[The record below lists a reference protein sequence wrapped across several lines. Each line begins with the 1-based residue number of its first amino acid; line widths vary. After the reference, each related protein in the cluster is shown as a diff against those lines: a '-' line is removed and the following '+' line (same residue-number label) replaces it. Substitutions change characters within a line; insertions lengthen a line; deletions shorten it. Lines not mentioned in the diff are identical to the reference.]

1 MYDEFFRFSGIP
13 FRLSPDHRFF
23 YLSSVHK
30 RAISHLK
37 FGLDQG
43 EGFILIT
50 GEVGAGKTTIT
61 EHLLA
66 TLDSR
71 KFVAANIVT
80 TNLDQENMIRMV
92 ASAFGLPQE
101 GQNKTTV
108 FRTIERFI
116 ADSYRQGRRCLLFVD
131 EAQNLS
137 ITALEELR
145 MLSNLL
151 VNGKPALQS
160 FLLGQPQFR
169 KTLARPEL
177 AQLRQRVIA
186 SYHLGPLSPQ
196 ETMEYICHRLQ
207 CVGWQQD
214 PSFEHEA
221 LLEIHLLTEGLPRKI
236 NTLCTRILLY
246 AYLEETHHITRDM
259 VLAVAEELEEEL
271 DQVLDREA
279 AVSAAAPLSRVS
291 KDHDAEIARLT
302 KELQAEVDLT
312 PEMAVAATQFS
323 NDLADD
329 LDFPVPHVDEE
340 RHREPEIVEVTPMSS
355 RSDLDEPQIVD
366 LTIRHV
372 AEPEVSQEDE
382 SKLMRR
388 ALHLVI
394 DYLGGRHK
402 AS

>member
-1 MYDEFFRFSGIP
+1 MYDEYFRFSGIP

-23 YLSSVHK
+23 YLSTVHN
-30 RAISHLK
+30 RAIAHLK

-43 EGFILIT
+43 EGFILVT
-50 GEVGAGKTTIT
+50 GEVGAGKTTVV

-66 TLDSR
+66 TLNSR
-71 KFVAANIVT
+71 KYVAANIVT
-80 TNLDQENMIRMV
+80 TNLDQENMVRMV

-108 FRTIERFI
+108 FRSIERFI
-116 ADSYRQGRRCLLFVD
+116 ADSMRQGRRCLLFVD

-186 SYHLGPLSPQ
+186 SYHLGPLSGP
-196 ETMEYICHRLQ
+196 ETIEYISHRLE
-207 CVGWQQD
+207 CVGWDDD
-214 PSFEHEA
+214 PSFERDA
-221 LLEIHLLTEGLPRKI
+221 VMEIHRLSGGIPRQI

-246 AYLEETHHITRDM
+246 AYLEESHRVTLGM
-259 VLAVAEELEEEL
+259 VKAVAQELEEEL
-271 DQVLDREA
+271 DQVLDRGPNAGHQRFAVPDPARDIAPPQPVDEPALTLTTDMAEA
-279 AVSAAAPLSRVS
+279 AE
-291 KDHDAEIARLT
+291 EIRSFT
-302 KELQAEVDLT
+302 D
-312 PEMAVAATQFS
+312 QFP
-323 NDLADD
+323 DD
-329 LDFPVPHVDEE
+329 LDFPVPHIDERRNKPTPHRSSARQVE
-340 RHREPEIVEVTPMSS
+340 RFD
-355 RSDLDEPQIVD
+355 SDVID
-366 LTIRHV
+366 LTLR
-372 AEPEVSQEDE
+372 ADPDESLSQEE
-382 SKLMRR
+382 ENRLMRR

-394 DYLGGRHK
+394 DYFGGRHR
-402 AS
+402 AG

>member
-1 MYDEFFRFSGIP
+1 MYDEYFRFSGIP
-13 FRLSPDHRFF
+13 FRLSPDHRF
-23 YLSSVHK
+23 YYSSTVHN
-30 RAISHLK
+30 RAVSHLK

-50 GEVGAGKTTIT
+50 GEVGAGKTTIA

-92 ASAFGLPQE
+92 ASAFGLSQE

-116 ADSYRQGRRCLLFVD
+116 ADSFRQGRRCLLFVD

-169 KTLARPEL
+169 KTLARSEL

-196 ETMEYICHRLQ
+196 ETIEYICHRLQ
-207 CVGWQQD
+207 CVGWHDD
-214 PSFEHEA
+214 PSFDHEA
-221 LLEIHLLTEGLPRKI
+221 LLEIHLLSDGIPRRI
-236 NTLCTRILLY
+236 NTLCTRILLF
-246 AYLEETHHITRDM
+246 AYLEEAHLITRDM
-259 VLAVAEELEEEL
+259 VISVYQELEEEL
-271 DQVLDREA
+271 DQV
-279 AVSAAAPLSRVS
+279 V
-291 KDHDAEIARLT
+291 DHGAQTRQPVNHSAEIEKLVTQVSPSLNLT
-302 KELQAEVDLT
+302 T
-312 PEMAVAATQFS
+312 EMAHAAEQFE
-323 NDLADD
+323 NELGQADD
-329 LDFPVPHVDEE
+329 LDFPVPHVGE
-340 RHREPEIVEVTPMSS
+340 RRFMDSRVVQVQQNGSGQEREVA
-355 RSDLDEPQIVD
+355 D
-366 LTIRHV
+366 LTLPQGENAALSH
-372 AEPEVSQEDE
+372 EDE
-382 SKLMRR
+382 NRLMRR

-394 DYLGGRHK
+394 DYFGGRHR

>member
-1 MYDEFFRFSGIP
+1 MYDEYFRFSGIP

-23 YLSSVHK
+23 YLSTVHN
-30 RAISHLK
+30 RAIAHLK

-43 EGFILIT
+43 EGFILVT
-50 GEVGAGKTTIT
+50 GEVGAGKTTVV

-66 TLDSR
+66 TLNSR
-71 KFVAANIVT
+71 KYVAANIVT

-108 FRTIERFI
+108 FRSIERFI
-116 ADSYRQGRRCLLFVD
+116 ADSLRQGRRCLLFVD

-186 SYHLGPLSPQ
+186 SYHLGPLSAE
-196 ETMEYICHRLQ
+196 ETVEYISHRLE
-207 CVGWQQD
+207 CVGWDDD
-214 PSFEHEA
+214 PSFEHKA
-221 LLEIHLLTEGLPRKI
+221 IMEIYRLSGGIPRRI

-246 AYLEETHHITRDM
+246 AYLEESHHVTYQM
-259 VLAVAEELEEEL
+259 VRAVSLELEEEL
-271 DQVLDREA
+271 EQVLDHSISPALNQASALDVAPPQPADEPALTLTADMAEA
-279 AVSAAAPLSRVS
+279 A
-291 KDHDAEIARLT
+291 
-302 KELQAEVDLT
+302 
-312 PEMAVAATQFS
+312 AVVAVEPRSDPF
-323 NDLADD
+323 ADD
-329 LDFPVPHVDEE
+329 LDFPVPHLDE
-340 RHREPEIVEVTPMSS
+340 HRDKWQPNTSS
-355 RSDLDEPQIVD
+355 RHPAEQFEPDVID
-366 LTIRHV
+366 LTQR
-372 AEPEVSQEDE
+372 ADPDDSLSEEEE
-382 SKLMRR
+382 SRLMRR

-394 DYLGGRHK
+394 DYLGGRHR

>member
-1 MYDEFFRFSGIP
+1 MYDEFFSFSGIP

-23 YLSSVHK
+23 YLSTVHN

-50 GEVGAGKTTIT
+50 GDVGAGKTTIT

-71 KFVAANIVT
+71 RFVAANIVT

-196 ETMEYICHRLQ
+196 ETIEYICHRLQ
-207 CVGWQQD
+207 CVGWQED

-221 LLEIHLLTEGLPRKI
+221 LLEIHLLSDGIPRKI
-236 NTLCTRILLY
+236 NTLCTRILLF
-246 AYLEETHHITRDM
+246 AYLEEAHFITREM
-259 VLAVAEELEEEL
+259 VISVSEELEEEL
-271 DQVLDREA
+271 DQVLDWGAEPSMSPSLPKHP
-279 AVSAAAPLSRVS
+279 V
-291 KDHDAEIARLT
+291 DHDAEIEKLT
-302 KELQAEVDLT
+302 KQVAPQVDLT
-312 PEMAVAATQFS
+312 PEMASAAEQFES
-323 NDLADD
+323 DMAGIDD
-329 LDFPVPHVDEE
+329 LDFPVPHVDEVRRPE
-340 RHREPEIVEVTPMSS
+340 VVEIAQHHAPANGMEPE
-355 RSDLDEPQIVD
+355 IVD
-366 LTIRHV
+366 LTIRKSPDISLSH
-372 AEPEVSQEDE
+372 EEEN
-382 SKLMRR
+382 KLMRR

-394 DYLGGRHK
+394 DYFGGRHK